1 MRRSRTKEE
10 TNRTKVSEGGMART
24 PRIHPAYRS
33 YFLGSVVSLGPR
45 LVWSFPRPA
54 ARSLPSHPRPSGAPR
69 APSLRVGH
77 PPRGPSATLVASR
90 WRVFRLRREP
100 TTPVR
105 LASSLATLVPPGRR
119 ALRAAY
125 GESDEVG
132 CRRSRSHRPFAA
144 LRRNRAVGTGV
155 SLGRSLVPTSGHYR
169 SHLPRSLGFN
179 LRPLSASQPHP
190 DPKTIID

>member
-1 MRRSRTKEE
+1 MTLKLYIQLETMNLVLKAIMADGTEVTASRFSLLSS
-10 TNRTKVSEGGMART
+10 R
-24 PRIHPAYRS
+24 
-33 YFLGSVVSLGPR
+33 SLGPR

-125 GESDEVG
+125 GESDEK
-132 CRRSRSHRPFAA
+132 
-144 LRRNRAVGTGV
+144 
-155 SLGRSLVPTSGHYR
+155 GRG
-169 SHLPRSLGFN
+169 
-179 LRPLSASQPHP
+179 
-190 DPKTIID
+190 

>member
-125 GESDEVG
+125 GESDEK
-132 CRRSRSHRPFAA
+132 
-144 LRRNRAVGTGV
+144 
-155 SLGRSLVPTSGHYR
+155 GRG
-169 SHLPRSLGFN
+169 
-179 LRPLSASQPHP
+179 
-190 DPKTIID
+190 